1 VHQFG
6 LNYTSKSV
14 RYECQRLPLTAISLR
29 FIVDSHGLRKQ
40 ELVGVH
46 KKEGNIYTYTHDAF
60 LRNWTS
66 AVADSC
72 INLVRAGFP
81 SKGPAVHKI
90 FNGTCPHNAAVQ
102 LLLGTWTWFKI
113 LWTDQW
119 PSISSFV
126 VKGWKVGLWL
136 TKVAMVRVSSPNVFF
151 FLWIFVWRQ
160 SDDHPWENA
169 EKLTIVF

>member
-46 KKEGNIYTYTHDAF
+46 KKERNIYTYTHDAF

-126 VKGWKVGLWL
+126 GRFLGTYVPTSQGVESGPAYVWWK
-136 TKVAMVRVSSPNVFF
+136 SPRCVFWVPMFF
-151 FLWIFVWRQ
+151 FF
-160 SDDHPWENA
+160 
-169 EKLTIVF
+169 FF